1 MGINNKIE
9 SNALAVFITSVVMF
23 VVMGLLA
30 IVGFF
35 VNLKNEDQ
43 VLVPNVE
50 GSLLEDALIELQAK
64 ELYPRLRLRF
74 SDDPNERGRVLSQNP
89 SPGAIVKAGR
99 RVAIV
104 VSRGTVIDKVD
115 NYVGKNIKDVE
126 RLFASIF
133 TSNSKKILIIK
144 EPYSTIVDEAPE
156 GTILE
161 QNPPAG
167 TEISS
172 STEIEFIVSRGNE
185 PDLVE
190 VPSFIDMDLN
200 AVYAT
205 MTSSD
210 LTFSFVKGLKSDID
224 VPRVSKQSLMQGS
237 SVATNSIV
245 ELTIDIPI
253 STENVFAIYETD
265 LPKYPYQVDVS
276 CDVVG
281 PDNVG
286 YSLFVIKHYG
296 GDFQFPYYL
305 PEGSII
311 TITAQNEVVKTFDV
325 SSKPTN

>member
-9 SNALAVFITSVVMF
+9 SNALAIFITSVVMF

-30 IVGFF
+30 VVGFF

-43 VLVPNVE
+43 VLVPSVE

-64 ELYPRLRLRF
+64 ELYPRLQLRF
-74 SDDPNERGRVLSQNP
+74 SDDPSEKGRVLSQNP
-89 SPGAIVKAGR
+89 SPGSVVKAGR
-99 RVAIV
+99 RVAII
-104 VSRGTVIDKVD
+104 VSRGTVIEKVD
-115 NYVGKNIKDVE
+115 NYIGKNIKDVE

-133 TSNSKKILIIK
+133 TSNSRRILIIK

-172 STEIEFIVSRGNE
+172 STEIEFVVSRGNE

-190 VPSFIDMDLN
+190 VPTFVGMDLN
-200 AVYAT
+200 AIYAA
-205 MTSSD
+205 MSSSE
-210 LTFSFVKGLKSDID
+210 LTFSFVRGLKSDID
-224 VPRVSKQSLMQGS
+224 VPHVSKQSLMQGS
-237 SVATNSIV
+237 SVASNSII

-253 STENVFAIYETD
+253 NTGTVFGIYETD
-265 LPKYPYQVDVS
+265 LPKYPSQVDVS
-276 CDVVG
+276 CDAVG

-286 YSLFVIKHYG
+286 YSLMVTKHYG
-296 GDFQFPYYL
+296 GNFQFPYYL

-311 TITAQNEVVKTFDV
+311 TITAQNEVVRTFDV
-325 SSKPTN
+325 TSKSVD